1 MYDMLTGAPPFTAE
15 NRKKTIEKFLKR
27 KLNLPPY
34 LTPDARDLIRKF
46 LKRQV
51 CPLDCITDTCVVIAG
66 YQMVP
71 NSQWVLP
78 VSADI
83 LLGSRGVR
91 QKWLGG
97 WDTNLIR
104 IKVTQPPKSKSVTS
118 DQH

>member
-1 MYDMLTGAPPFTAE
+1 MYDMLSGSPPFTAE
-15 NRKKTIEKFLKR
+15 NRKKTIEKILKG

-71 NSQWVLP
+71 IPNGYFP
-78 VSADI
+78 C
-83 LLGSRGVR
+83 LLLSCWIQGA
-91 QKWLGG
+91 L
-97 WDTNLIR
+97 D
-104 IKVTQPPKSKSVTS
+104 
-118 DQH
+118 